1 MDTPESRHGLRSA
14 GASES
19 STTSF
24 TSSIIDREGRQITN
38 VGNVGAT
45 VPIDL
50 LQSLYLSPQLGSI
63 DSRASSPRPPV
74 SSNNSSSEGVTSLF
88 IKHLDASPAPSIAR
102 WPRSVSFS
110 STTTFPPVKRLAVK
124 DRKRILVTGG
134 AGFVGS
140 HLVDR
145 LMFSGHDVSL
155 DVSRPSV
162 SPLKSCNVD
171 DPRTQSSGHP
181 NFELVRADVVEPFM
195 VEVDQIYHLACP
207 ASPKAYQHNAV
218 KTLKTNFLGTLNML
232 GLAKRVKA
240 RFLLTS
246 TSEIYGSP
254 TVHPQTEDYWGNV
267 NCVGPR
273 ACYDEGKRSAE
284 ALTYGYH
291 RQDGVEVRVARIFNC
306 FGPRMNSSDG
316 RVVSNFIV
324 AALRG
329 EPIEIYGDG
338 SQTRSLM
345 YIHDLVT
352 GLIALMASDCSD
364 PVNIGS
370 EDESTVAEWATIIRD
385 TVGEMRE
392 SGEIP
397 LSLREGIDTFDEQPS
412 EEEEE
417 EEETA
422 GAKTP
427 MPKEGDEMVRWP
439 ARGKPVRSEIVF
451 KDAVVDD
458 PPRRR
463 PDITRAKQVLGW
475 QPQWTVEAGI
485 AETIKYFAEREAE
498 VW

>member
-1 MDTPESRHGLRSA
+1 MESLSA
-14 GASES
+14 NDNNNSPNPNLNPSPSKKSLKSVSSLASIRDRNGQ
-19 STTSF
+19 
-24 TSSIIDREGRQITN
+24 IIHK
-38 VGNVGAT
+38 VGIQNQQ

-50 LQSLYLSPQLGSI
+50 LQSLYLK
-63 DSRASSPRPPV
+63 
-74 SSNNSSSEGVTSLF
+74 SSNNNSPPSSGRSSPVPRSTTSATPHAAATLGGHSRLNSAASSTLLSEE
-88 IKHLDASPAPSIAR
+88 IQPPASPTFAQ
-102 WPRSVSFS
+102 WPRSISFS
-110 STTTFPPVKRLAVK
+110 QNTTFPPVRRLNAK

-145 LMFSGHDVSL
+145 LMCTGHDVVVL
-155 DVSRPSV
+155 DNFFSGRKTSIAHWI
-162 SPLKSCNVD
+162 
-171 DPRTQSSGHP
+171 GHP

-240 RFLLTS
+240 RFLLSS

-254 TVHPQTEDYWGNV
+254 TVHPQTESYWGNV
-267 NCVGPR
+267 NPVGPR
-273 ACYDEGKRSAE
+273 ACYDEGKRVAE

-306 FGPRMNSSDG
+306 FGPRMNASDG

-329 EPIEIYGDG
+329 QPIEVYGDG
-338 SQTRSLM
+338 QQTRSLM

-352 GLIALMASDCSD
+352 GLIALMNSEDCSD

-370 EDESTVAEWATIIRD
+370 EDESTVAQWAEVIRE
-385 TVGEMRE
+385 TVEKMRE

-397 LSLREGIDTFDEQPS
+397 LDVGLDDEAEEDEDKVEGGQAQQSGEPRR
-412 EEEEE
+412 
-417 EEETA
+417 
-422 GAKTP
+422 
-427 MPKEGDEMVRWP
+427 PK
-439 ARGKPVRSEIVF
+439 KSEIVF

-463 PDITRAKQVLGW
+463 PDITRAREVLKW
-475 QPQWTVEAGI
+475 EPKWTVESGI
-485 AETIKYFAEREAE
+485 AETVKYFASRED
-498 VW
+498 W